1 MPYFYISMEYLGQQV
16 VAEEAMDIA
25 AKEGHWVVLQNIH
38 LGLGLCY

>member
-1 MPYFYISMEYLGQQV
+1 MNSLGQQV

-38 LGLGLCY
+38 LGLMEIFIVEYL